1 MDIVKVQSSQPSAV
15 HNYLANFCD
24 IRGTVFAFIG
34 VNKDI
39 AAFRF
44 VSRDWKE
51 FVDEYLKQVY
61 NIKKHNIGVQRPLWD
76 DLHRSMPQGVKDA
89 IEIAEVRKVLYESFD
104 KNRFLRSIKMLA
116 KISTPSKAT
125 KEGILAAMYLLLEQ
139 DELSKV
145 GDAMDWKYCRKKL
158 LNRNFVK
165 GLGKIKPEDLTQDK
179 MAKFEAALGLEMITE
194 YDQMYASIE
203 ARNVYMWA
211 VNIVEYKQF
220 LDTLT
225 EQSKEAIRQCKVQ
238 KTIEKEFG
246 RFENIVKM
254 IGEK

>member
-1 MDIVKVQSSQPSAV
+1 MDIVKLSSSQPTPAHIS
-15 HNYLANFCD
+15 LANFCD
-24 IRGTVFAFIG
+24 LRGIVFSFIG
-34 VNKDI
+34 VNKDL

-44 VSRDWKE
+44 VSREWKE
-51 FVDEYLKQVY
+51 FVDEYLRQVY
-61 NIKKHNIGVQRPLWD
+61 SIKKHNIETLRPQWEE
-76 DLHRSMPQGVKDA
+76 LHRSMPQSVKDA

-125 KEGILAAMYLLLEQ
+125 REGILAAMYLLL
-139 DELSKV
+139 DEEELTKV
-145 GDAMDWKYCRKKL
+145 GDTLDWKYFRRKL

-165 GLGKIKPEDLTQDK
+165 GLRKIAPEDLTQGK
-179 MAKFEAALGLEMITE
+179 MAKFEAAIGMEMVTE

-225 EQSKEAIRQCKVQ
+225 DESKDAIRQCKVQ
-238 KTIEKEFG
+238 KTIEKEFCH
-246 RFENIVKM
+246 FESIVQM
-254 IGEK
+254 IA

>member
-1 MDIVKVQSSQPSAV
+1 MQIVKLQSSQPTPAHS
-15 HNYLANFCD
+15 YIANFCD

-34 VNKDI
+34 VNKDL

-44 VSRDWKE
+44 VSKDWKE

-61 NIKKHNIGVQRPLWD
+61 NIKKHNIEVQRPQWEE
-76 DLHRSMPQGVKDA
+76 LHRSMPQAVKDA
-89 IEIAEVRKVLYESFD
+89 IEIAEIRKVLYESFD

-125 KEGILAAMYLLLEQ
+125 KEGILAAMYLLLDTE
-139 DELSKV
+139 ELTKV
-145 GDAMDWKYCRKKL
+145 GDSLDWKYFRKKL

-165 GLGKIKPEDLTQDK
+165 GLRKIKPEDLTQDK
-179 MAKFEAALGLEMITE
+179 MAKFEAALGMEMITE

-225 EQSKEAIRQCKVQ
+225 EDAKDAIRQCKFQ

-246 RFENIVKM
+246 HFENIVKM
-254 IGEK
+254 ISDK